1 MNFFCQGTVN
11 NMNISPPIPLLL
23 WFAVACLT
31 FGSFW
36 RAGLAAALA
45 AQLFYL
51 FSRGFLLG
59 RLPLLGPHDTL
70 LFFGMS
76 LALMGLLASFYPVVR
91 GRRWFTVA
99 AGMSAGCITTV
110 ALLFKPL
117 NMPLP
122 QILDTLWFELHVVV
136 AFFAYALFAVG
147 GIACAGYLRTGIRGF
162 LELFYKTALVG
173 WTFFSVSM
181 ISGGIWGYYAW
192 GTYWLWTPKEL
203 WTSILW
209 LFYALLLHVRL
220 KGARW
225 DGIFAWL
232 GIAGVF
238 VMLFTYLGVSLLMK
252 SSHSF

>member
-1 MNFFCQGTVN
+1 MIVST
-11 NMNISPPIPLLL
+11 SLSLLP
-23 WFAVACLT
+23 WFSVACLAA
-31 FGSFW
+31 GSFW
-36 RAGLAAALA
+36 RAGLAVALS
-45 AQLFYL
+45 AQLVYL
-51 FSRGFLLG
+51 FSRGIALG

-76 LALMGLLASFYPVVR
+76 LALMGLLASHAPVVR
-91 GRRWFTVA
+91 GKRWFTASIGITSGIITA
-99 AGMSAGCITTV
+99 A

-136 AFFAYALFAVG
+136 AFFGYALFGVGAV
-147 GIACAGYLRTGIRGF
+147 AGAAFLRSGIRAY
-162 LELFYKTALVG
+162 LELLYKAALVG

-209 LFYALLLHVRL
+209 LFYALLLHIRL

-225 DGIFAWL
+225 DAAFAWL

>member
-1 MNFFCQGTVN
+1 MVYSASLS
-11 NMNISPPIPLLL
+11 ILP
-23 WFAVACLT
+23 WFAALCLV
-31 FGSFW
+31 FGSMW
-36 RAGLAAALA
+36 RTGLAVALA

-51 FSRGFLLG
+51 FSRGLALG
-59 RLPLLGPHDTL
+59 RLPLIGPHDTL
-70 LFFGMS
+70 LFFAMS
-76 LALMGLLASFYPVVR
+76 LTLMGLLSSYSPAVSA
-91 GRRWFTVA
+91 RRWFTVA
-99 AGMSAGCITTV
+99 VGVAAGAVTAA

-136 AFFAYALFAVG
+136 AFFGYALFAIG
-147 GIACAGYLRTGIRGF
+147 AIACAAYLLTGIRGY
-162 LELFYKTALVG
+162 LDLFYKTALVG

-209 LFYALLLHVRL
+209 LFYAMVLHVRL

-225 DGIFAWL
+225 DTFYAWL
-232 GIAGVF
+232 GIAGLF

>member
-1 MNFFCQGTVN
+1 MSV
-11 NMNISPPIPLLL
+11 ISLSAPIL
-23 WFAVACLT
+23 WLAVACLI

-36 RAGLAAALA
+36 RTGLTAALA
-45 AQLFYL
+45 IQLFYL
-51 FSRGFLLG
+51 VSRGLMLG

-76 LALMGLLASFYPVVR
+76 ITLMGLFESYFPVVR
-91 GRRWFTVA
+91 RLRWFTFTVGITA
-99 AGMSAGCITTV
+99 AVFTIS

-136 AFFAYALFAVG
+136 AFFGYALFVIG
-147 GIACAGYLRTGIRGF
+147 GIASAAFLRTGDRAY
-162 LELFYKTALVG
+162 LDLLYKTALTG
-173 WTFFSVSM
+173 WTFFSASM

-220 KGARW
+220 KGTRW
-225 DGIFAWL
+225 DAVFAWL
-232 GIAGVF
+232 GIVGVF

>member
-1 MNFFCQGTVN
+1 MNTALSLV
-11 NMNISPPIPLLL
+11 PLL
-23 WFAVACLT
+23 WFSVICLLAGT
-31 FGSFW
+31 FRRS
-36 RAGLAAALA
+36 ALLLGLV
-45 AQLFYL
+45 AQLLYL
-51 FSRGFLLG
+51 GLRGVSLG

-76 LALMGLLASFYPVVR
+76 LALMGWVMTFSPQLKNV
-91 GRRWFTVA
+91 RWFTGAV
-99 AGMSAGCITTV
+99 GLPTGLLILV
-110 ALLFKPL
+110 ALQFKPL

-136 AFFAYALFAVG
+136 AFFGYALFVIG
-147 GIACAGYLRTGIRGF
+147 GLLSAAYLLSGVRSY
-162 LELFYKTALVG
+162 LEVFNKVALVG
-173 WTFFSVSM
+173 WTFFSLSM

-220 KGARW
+220 KGPRW
-225 DGIFAWL
+225 DALSAWL
-232 GIAGVF
+232 GILGVF

>member
-1 MNFFCQGTVN
+1 MTTAL
-11 NMNISPPIPLLL
+11 SLAPLL
-23 WFAVACLT
+23 WFSVVCLLSGT
-31 FGSFW
+31 FW
-36 RAGLAAALA
+36 RGGVLLGFVT
-45 AQLFYL
+45 QLLYL
-51 FSRGFLLG
+51 GMRGVSLG

-70 LFFGMS
+70 LFFAMS
-76 LALMGLLASFYPVVR
+76 LALMGWVMTFSPQLKRV
-91 GRRWFTVA
+91 RWFTGAVGLPA
-99 AGMSAGCITTV
+99 AVLTLV
-110 ALLFKPL
+110 ALCFKQL

-136 AFFAYALFAVG
+136 AFFGYALFVIG
-147 GIACAGYLRTGIRGF
+147 GLLSGAYLLSRVRSYLDVF
-162 LELFYKTALVG
+162 HKVALVG

-192 GTYWLWTPKEL
+192 GSYWLWTPKEL

-220 KGARW
+220 KGPRW
-225 DGIFAWL
+225 DTLSAWL
-232 GIAGVF
+232 GIVGVF

>member
-1 MNFFCQGTVN
+1 MGIILHST
-11 NMNISPPIPLLL
+11 PIL
-23 WFAVACLT
+23 WLAVACLIA
-31 FGSFW
+31 GSFW
-36 RAGLAAALA
+36 RAGLTAALA
-45 AQLFYL
+45 IQLFYL
-51 FSRGFLLG
+51 VSRGLMLG

-76 LALMGLLASFYPVVR
+76 ITLMGLLASYFPVVR
-91 GRRWFTVA
+91 NLRWFTFTVGITA
-99 AGMSAGCITTV
+99 AVVTFS

-136 AFFAYALFAVG
+136 AFFGYALFVIG
-147 GIACAGYLRTGIRGF
+147 GIASAAFLRISDRAY
-162 LELFYKTALVG
+162 LELLYKTALTG
-173 WTFFSVSM
+173 WTFFSASM

-220 KGARW
+220 KGARG
-225 DGIFAWL
+225 DAAFAWL
-232 GIAGVF
+232 GIGGVF

>member
-1 MNFFCQGTVN
+1 MNLSAP
-11 NMNISPPIPLLL
+11 MPLLL
-23 WFAVACLT
+23 WFAVACLAA
-31 FGSFW
+31 GSLW
-36 RAGLAAALA
+36 RTGIAAALS

-51 FSRGFLLG
+51 FARGLALG

-76 LALMGLLASFYPVVR
+76 LALMGLLASYSPAVR
-91 GRRWFTVA
+91 GKRWFTVA
-99 AGMSAGCITTV
+99 VGLSAGCVTAV

-117 NMPLP
+117 DMPLP

-136 AFFAYALFAVG
+136 AFFGYALFAVG
-147 GIACAGYLRTGIRGF
+147 GIAAAAFLITGIRGY
-162 LELFYKTALVG
+162 LDLLYKAALVG

-225 DGIFAWL
+225 DTVTAWL
-232 GIAGVF
+232 GIAGLF

>member
-1 MNFFCQGTVN
+1 MDIAAYMT
-11 NMNISPPIPLLL
+11 LLP
-23 WFAVACLT
+23 WCAVACLFIGSPWR
-31 FGSFW
+31 FGLMS
-36 RAGLAAALA
+36 AVI
-45 AQLFYL
+45 AQLLYL
-51 FSRGFLLG
+51 TNRGLQLG

-76 LALMGLLASFYPVVR
+76 LALMGLLSSYSPIMR
-91 GRRWFTVA
+91 GKRWFTLSV
-99 AGMSAGCITTV
+99 GISSGLITVV

-136 AFFAYALFAVG
+136 AFFGYALFAVG
-147 GIACAGYLRTGIRGF
+147 AVASAAFLVSGVRTYLDV
-162 LELFYKTALVG
+162 FYKTVLVG
-173 WTFFSVSM
+173 WTFFSASM
-181 ISGGIWGYYAW
+181 VSGGIWGYYAW

-209 LFYALLLHVRL
+209 LFYALVLHVRL

-225 DGIFAWL
+225 DTLTAWL
-232 GIAGVF
+232 GIIGLCVT
-238 VMLFTYLGVSLLMK
+238 LFTYLGVSLLMK

>member
-1 MNFFCQGTVN
+1 MI
-11 NMNISPPIPLLL
+11 ISTSLSLLP
-23 WFAVACLT
+23 WFALACLT
-31 FGSFW
+31 VGSLW
-36 RAGLAAALA
+36 RTAIAVALV
-45 AQLFYL
+45 AQLLYL
-51 FSRGFLLG
+51 FSRAFALG
-59 RLPLLGPHDTL
+59 RLPLIGPHDTL

-76 LALMGLLASFYPVVR
+76 VALMGFIASYTPIIS

-99 AGMSAGCITTV
+99 VGCTAGVFTAA

-136 AFFAYALFAVG
+136 AFFGYALFVIG
-147 GIACAGYLRTGIRGF
+147 GIVSAAYLLTGVRRY
-162 LELFYKTALVG
+162 LDLLYKTALVG

-209 LFYALLLHVRL
+209 LFYAMLLHTRL
-220 KGARW
+220 KGTRW
-225 DGIFAWL
+225 DAASAWL

-238 VMLFTYLGVSLLMK
+238 IMLFTYLGVSFLMK

>member
-1 MNFFCQGTVN
+1 MVMSTSTPF
-11 NMNISPPIPLLL
+11 IL
-23 WFAVACLT
+23 WFAVVCLT
-31 FGSFW
+31 AGSVR
-36 RAGLAAALA
+36 RAGLIVALT

-51 FSRGFLLG
+51 LSRGLALG

-76 LALMGLLASFYPVVR
+76 LALMGLMSSYSPIVR
-91 GRRWFTVA
+91 GTRWFTVTV
-99 AGMSAGCITTV
+99 GISSGVFTTI

-136 AFFAYALFAVG
+136 AFFGYALFAIG
-147 GIACAGYLRTGIRGF
+147 AIASAAYLRTGIRSY
-162 LELFYKTALVG
+162 LDLLYKTALVG
-173 WTFFSVSM
+173 WTFFSASM

-203 WTSILW
+203 WTSVLW
-209 LFYALLLHVRL
+209 LFYALLLHIRL
-220 KGARW
+220 KGPRW
-225 DGIFAWL
+225 DAVFAWL
-232 GIAGVF
+232 GIAGAF
-238 VMLFTYLGVSLLMK
+238 VMLFTYLGVSMLMK

>member
-1 MNFFCQGTVN
+1 MVVSTLV
-11 NMNISPPIPLLL
+11 PLLP
-23 WFAVACLT
+23 WFAVACLIA
-31 FGSFW
+31 GSVW
-36 RAGLAAALA
+36 RAGLAAALV

-51 FSRGFLLG
+51 LSRALLLG

-76 LALMGLLASFYPVVR
+76 VALMGLLASYSPVVR
-91 GRRWFTVA
+91 GTRRFTVA
-99 AGMSAGCITTV
+99 VGISAGVLTAV

-147 GIACAGYLRTGIRGF
+147 GVASAAYLRTGIRAY
-162 LELFYKTALVG
+162 LDLFYKTALMG

-209 LFYALLLHVRL
+209 LFYALVLHVRL

-225 DGIFAWL
+225 DSVFAWL
-232 GIAGVF
+232 GIAGMF
-238 VMLFTYLGVSLLMK
+238 VMMFTYLGVSLLMK

>member
-1 MNFFCQGTVN
+1 ML
-11 NMNISPPIPLLL
+11 ISTPMSLLP

-31 FGSFW
+31 AGSFQ

-51 FSRGFLLG
+51 FNRGLTLG

-70 LFFGMS
+70 FFFGMS
-76 LALMGLLASFYPVVR
+76 LALMGLLASFSPVMR
-91 GRRWFTVA
+91 DRRWFTVA
-99 AGMSAGCITTV
+99 VGISAGGVTAA

-136 AFFAYALFAVG
+136 AFFGYALFAVG
-147 GIACAGYLRTGIRGF
+147 AIASAAYLFTGTRAY
-162 LELFYKTALVG
+162 LDLLYKSALVG

-203 WTSILW
+203 WTSVLW

-220 KGARW
+220 KGASW
-225 DGIFAWL
+225 DVVSAWL
-232 GIAGVF
+232 GVVGVF
-238 VMLFTYLGVSLLMK
+238 VMLFTYLGVSMLMK